1 MTWKNKVQIL
11 QIYIHPHAALEAYFK
26 DINTYNKH
34 SNEN

>member
-1 MTWKNKVQIL
+1 MEKQSANSANIN
-11 QIYIHPHAALEAYFK
+11 IYPHAALEAYFK